1 MPFLLLLALLLT
13 ACSGPY
19 SEQKAAAKSEATAMP
34 VDAVRVAAAS
44 LPAVV
49 SANGELFAEELAN
62 ISTKVP
68 GRVTKLNVD
77 LGSLVKAG
85 DVLAELEKDDYQYRL
100 RQTDLDGTVSY
111 SGVREARIESAS
123 TGLTNSLGQNVP
135 NPMGNL
141 TQIAFNV
148 VESGK
153 VKVEIVDVFG
163 SVVRT
168 FDVDATAGA
177 NSITWEGTDENGV
190 TVPSGT
196 YVYKLVGNGFTLSKK
211 LTVTR

>member
-1 MPFLLLLALLLT
+1 MIQPFFGPKATTVCLVTPVELA
-13 ACSGPY
+13 SF
-19 SEQKAAAKSEATAMP
+19 EATPLAN
-34 VDAVRVAAAS
+34 AVRLDWSTATELNNHGFFVERREKGLES
-44 LPAVV
+44 WNELGFVKG
-49 SANGELFAEELAN
+49 NGTSNQAKQYDYTDA
-62 ISTKVP
+62 KV
-68 GRVTKLNVD
+68 NV
-77 LGSLVKAG
+77 GPT
-85 DVLAELEKDDYQYRL
+85 YQYRL

-148 VESGK
+148 VESSK